1 MATFQ
6 GNDELDY
13 RNDDFNDDSSSGA
26 SSENSLANLQ
36 IIRNHVDTFILSMLS
51 KNDCYGYEIM
61 KEIDNR
67 THGKYNLK
75 QPTLYSCL
83 KRLEKKGDISS
94 YWGTISNGA
103 RRRYYSLTKQGREF
117 LESELECWEFERT
130 IGDKLLSDKLID
142 LENYTVPFTEK
153 DLKPKT
159 KREKT
164 PKYSEFDT
172 NITEDKNSGISDSS
186 DTNNFNADAEK
197 IFSDSYS
204 VKNNDDKEISAIEK
218 YAYDDSVQNFDN
230 LKDYLY
236 KKSHNEEINNKYF
249 ENENTD
255 DYSSEN
261 SSNDNSSKYS
271 YNSIEDEYSKDL
283 TENEYSQSDNNYNF
297 DTKNN
302 YNSDNNSTFQ
312 ETFYETR
319 SEAMAKNNIFT
330 YQDSPEYYKSEE
342 ENFDE
347 NEAMS
352 HDIVT
357 EPIDENE
364 IYEDNLSNREKPNT
378 DYVDRFFN
386 DSESEEDIEAEEQLR
401 RKQEALRNLYPE
413 NYSSLYE
420 DGDYSFSKKNIKKS
434 EENKNAVSEDNKKAN
449 EVNEKPASSEPNYF
463 ANQGAIKNKE
473 IQNIAQLSKFYKTDN
488 NKEILENIESSENND
503 GSELGYTSMSEL
515 KMKLYNKGFKLRP
528 YSKENVNSYYS
539 MNFIY
544 ANAIRRDTS
553 LIMYAIIFLELL
565 LAYLSFFSLLQLK
578 LWPFIVAAVVFA
590 VIPVYFFIVNHF
602 DPNFRTRAKFDLKI
616 SLINSIMAFLCIV
629 AVVVLLGFYV
639 FHAAFDDV
647 KTMIMPIFV
656 PIIFALDIPVTVL
669 IYSLLYK
676 SKKYHLS

>member
-6 GNDELDY
+6 GNDELDFK
-13 RNDDFNDDSSSGA
+13 DEDFNDDSSLGA

-117 LESELECWEFERT
+117 LESELQCWEFERT

-142 LENYTVPFTEK
+142 LETYTVPFTEK

-159 KREKT
+159 KREKS
-164 PKYSEFDT
+164 PKYSDFDT
-172 NITEDKNSGISDSS
+172 NISEDKNLASVSNSNTS
-186 DTNNFNADAEK
+186 NYDTDAGK
-197 IFSDSYS
+197 IFTDSYS
-204 VKNNDDKEISAIEK
+204 VRNNDDKEISAIEK

-249 ENENTD
+249 ENENAED
-255 DYSSEN
+255 SSEN
-261 SSNDNSSKYS
+261 LKYDENSSKYS
-271 YNSIEDEYSKDL
+271 DNSI
-283 TENEYSQSDNNYNF
+283 ENEYSENSIGNEYSNSYENYSDSANNI
-297 DTKNN
+297 
-302 YNSDNNSTFQ
+302 SSQ
-312 ETFYETR
+312 EEFYESR
-319 SEAMAKNNIFT
+319 SESMAKNNIFT

-347 NEAMS
+347 NDAIA

-364 IYEDNLSNREKPNT
+364 IYEDNSSNLDKPNT
-378 DYVDRFFN
+378 DYVDRFFS
-386 DSESEEDIEAEEQLR
+386 DSENEENLEAEEQLR

-420 DGDYSFSKKNIKKS
+420 DGDYSFSKKNIKK
-434 EENKNAVSEDNKKAN
+434 AEDNKTADAYKEN
-449 EVNEKPASSEPNYF
+449 KTENYVNEKPVTSEPNYF

-473 IQNIAQLSKFYKTDN
+473 IQNIAQLSKFYKTNN
-488 NKEILENIESSENND
+488 NKEILENIESAENND
-503 GSELGYTSMSEL
+503 NSELGYTSMSEL

-528 YSKENVNSYYS
+528 YSKENVSSYYS

-553 LIMYAIIFLELL
+553 FIMYAIVFLELL

-590 VIPVYFFIVNHF
+590 IIPVYFFIVNHF

-639 FHAAFDDV
+639 FHATFDDV

-656 PIIFALDIPVTVL
+656 PIIFALDIPITVL